1 MSKQT
6 DASISVGTESN
17 SRPCGGCDKV
27 AVKNR
32 YADCGQE
39 SCKAF
44 HRLPQSPFLSPSS
57 ALYRHQRSAASRCT
71 STLSCKDDRSY
82 YITTPIFYVNA
93 SPHLGHLYS
102 AVIADCLHRY
112 KLLQGFNSKF
122 GTGTDEH
129 GLKIQQAAEAAG
141 KDPLNFCTDVSERF
155 KHLFNSCNISY
166 TDYIRTTE
174 QRHHQAVKHFW
185 SVLWNKGLIYKG
197 SYEGWYSTQDESFLT
212 SLQVGDALDSSG
224 KEIKVSLES
233 GHKVEWM
240 KEENYMFRLS
250 AFRSQLLDWLRGNPR
265 AIQPELFSQ
274 IVQQVLQEDL
284 ADLSVSRQR
293 SRLQWG
299 IPVPG
304 DAEQTIYVWL
314 DALVNYLTVAGYPDK
329 HDQWWNV
336 AHHIVGKDILKFH
349 AIYWPAFLLGA
360 GLPLPQT
367 IYVHSHWT
375 SGGKKMSKSVGNVV
389 DPVECS
395 QKFTIDGIR
404 YFLLRQ
410 CIPESDSDYTDDKVR
425 KLLNAE
431 LADTLGGLLN
441 RCTAPALNPAQVYPA
456 FCPQS
461 FPYEQ
466 GGRAVV
472 EDYHMLDSVKNLP
485 AVVEQHYESM
495 HVYKALEAIIA
506 CVRKTNGFVQRH
518 APWKLDRRDSEDQR
532 WLDTILHVSFECL
545 RIYGTLL
552 QPIVPGISNILLS
565 RLGVQPGERSLADV
579 NFLPRHQGMD
589 CPFEG
594 RALGSD
600 SGVLFTRL
608 ENPNLDKQSPKKT
621 KKADKLK

>member
-1 MSKQT
+1 MMRTSLLF
-6 DASISVGTESN
+6 V
-17 SRPCGGCDKV
+17 SRSCQ
-27 AVKNR
+27 AV
-32 YADCGQE
+32 
-39 SCKAF
+39 
-44 HRLPQSPFLSPSS
+44 HRLQPNTFFSPMS
-57 ALYRHQRSAASRCT
+57 ALSRHQRITVLRNS
-71 STLSCKDDRSY
+71 STHSCEADRSY

-102 AVIADCLHRY
+102 AVTADCVHRY

-122 GTGTDEH
+122 TTGTDEH

-141 KDPLNFCTDVSERF
+141 KDPLTFCTDVSERF

-166 TDYIRTTE
+166 TDYIRTSE
-174 QRHHQAVKHFW
+174 QRHQQAVKHFW
-185 SVLWNKGLIYKG
+185 SVLCDKGLIYKG

-212 SLQVGDALDSSG
+212 ALQVENALDSSG

-265 AIQPELFSQ
+265 AVQPEPFYHAVLRW
-274 IVQQVLQEDL
+274 LQEDL
-284 ADLSVSRQR
+284 PDLSVSRQR

-336 AHHIVGKDILKFH
+336 VHHVVGKDILKFH

-360 GLPLPQT
+360 GLPLPQV

-375 SGGKKMSKSVGNVV
+375 VGGKKMSKSVGNVV
-389 DPVECS
+389 DPLERS
-395 QKFTIDGIR
+395 QMFTTDGMR

-410 CIPESDSDYTDDKVR
+410 GVPESDCDYTDNKVI

-431 LADTLGGLLN
+431 LADSLGGLLN
-441 RCTAPALNPAQVYPA
+441 RCTAPALNPAQVYPF

-461 FPYEQ
+461 FPREQ
-466 GGRAVV
+466 EGRAVV
-472 EDYHMLDSVKNLP
+472 EDYNMLDAVRSLP
-485 AVVEQHYESM
+485 AVVELHYESM
-495 HVYKALEAIIA
+495 HAYKALEAIAA

-532 WLDTILHVSFECL
+532 WLDTIIHVSLECL
-545 RIYGTLL
+545 RTYGTLL
-552 QPIVPGISNILLS
+552 QPIVPGISNKLLS
-565 RLGVQPGERSLADV
+565 RLGVRPGERRWADV
-579 NFLPRHQGMD
+579 NFLPRYQGMD

-600 SGVLFTRL
+600 CGVLFRRL
-608 ENPNLDKQSPKKT
+608 ESPNLDKQKPKKT
-621 KKADKLK
+621 KTKISK

>member
-1 MSKQT
+1 MRT
-6 DASISVGTESN
+6 PFLLVT
-17 SRPCGGCDKV
+17 R
-27 AVKNR
+27 
-32 YADCGQE
+32 
-39 SCKAF
+39 SCKAI
-44 HRLPQSPFLSPSS
+44 HRLQQSAFVSPVS
-57 ALYRHQRSAASRCT
+57 ALYRHQTISVLRNS
-71 STLSCKDDRSY
+71 STVSCEDDRSY

-122 GTGTDEH
+122 ATGTDEH

-141 KDPLNFCTDVSERF
+141 KDPLTFCTDVSERF

-212 SLQVGDALDSSG
+212 ALQVGDAVDSSG
-224 KEIKVSLES
+224 NEIKVSLES

-250 AFRSQLLDWLRGNPR
+250 AFRSQLLDWLKGNPR
-265 AIQPELFSQ
+265 AIQPELFY
-274 IVQQVLQEDL
+274 QVVLKWLQEDL
-284 ADLSVSRQR
+284 PDLSVSRQR

-329 HDQWWNV
+329 HNQLWNV

-349 AIYWPAFLLGA
+349 AVYWPAFLLGA

-375 SGGKKMSKSVGNVV
+375 VGGKKMSKSLGNVV
-389 DPVECS
+389 DPLERS
-395 QKFTIDGIR
+395 KQFTTDGMR

-410 CIPESDSDYTDDKVR
+410 GVPDSDSDYTDDKAF

-431 LADTLGGLLN
+431 LADSLGGLLN
-441 RCTAPALNPAQVYPA
+441 RCTAPALNPAQVYTA

-461 FPYEQ
+461 FPSEQ
-466 GGRAVV
+466 GGRAVG
-472 EDYHMLDSVKNLP
+472 EDYHMLEAVKNLP

-495 HVYKALEAIIA
+495 HVYKALEAISA
-506 CVRKTNGFVQRH
+506 CVRQTNGFVQRH
-518 APWKLDRRDSEDQR
+518 APWKLERSDITDQR
-532 WLDTILHVSFECL
+532 WLDTIIHVSLECL

-552 QPIVPGISNILLS
+552 QPVVPEISDKLLS
-565 RLGVQPGERSLADV
+565 RLGVQPDERGLADV
-579 NFLPRHQGMD
+579 NFLPKIRGMD

-594 RALGSD
+594 RVLGSD
-600 SGVLFTRL
+600 TGVLFTRL
-608 ENPNLDKQSPKKT
+608 ENLDIDKQNRKKT
-621 KKADKLK
+621 KKAKK

>member
-1 MSKQT
+1 MMRTPFLFVTRSCQ
-6 DASISVGTESN
+6 
-17 SRPCGGCDKV
+17 
-27 AVKNR
+27 AV
-32 YADCGQE
+32 
-39 SCKAF
+39 
-44 HRLPQSPFLSPSS
+44 HRLQQNPFFSPVS
-57 ALYRHQRSAASRCT
+57 ALSRHQRISALRYT
-71 STLSCKDDRSY
+71 STHFCKDDRSY

-122 GTGTDEH
+122 ATGTDEH

-141 KDPLNFCTDVSERF
+141 KDPLTFCTDVSEKF
-155 KHLFNSCNISY
+155 KHLFGSCNISY

-174 QRHHQAVKHFW
+174 QRHRHAVEHFW
-185 SVLWNKGLIYKG
+185 SVLRNKGLIYKG

-212 SLQVGDALDSSG
+212 ASQVADALDSQG
-224 KEIKVSLES
+224 TEIKVSQES

-250 AFRSQLLDWLRGNPR
+250 AFRPQLLDWLRENPR
-265 AIQPELFSQ
+265 AVQPEHFYQSVLHW
-274 IVQQVLQEDL
+274 LQEDL
-284 ADLSVSRQR
+284 PDLSVSRQR

-304 DAEQTIYVWL
+304 DNEQTIYVWL

-367 IYVHSHWT
+367 IHVHSHWT
-375 SGGKKMSKSVGNVV
+375 VGGKKMSKSLGNVV
-389 DPVECS
+389 DPLERS
-395 QKFTIDGIR
+395 QMFTTDGMR

-410 CIPESDSDYTDDKVR
+410 GVPDSDCDYTDNKVI

-431 LADTLGGLLN
+431 LADSLGGLLN
-441 RCTAPALNPAQVYPA
+441 RCTAPALNPAQVYPL

-461 FPYEQ
+461 FGREQ

-472 EDYHMLDSVKNLP
+472 EDYHMLDAVKNLP
-485 AVVEQHYESM
+485 TVVEQHYESM
-495 HVYKALEAIIA
+495 HVYKALEAISA
-506 CVRKTNGFVQRH
+506 SVRLTNGFVQRH
-518 APWKLDRRDSEDQR
+518 APWKLDRSDSKDQR
-532 WLDTILHVSFECL
+532 WLDTIIHVSLECL

-552 QPIVPGISNILLS
+552 QPIVPEISNKLLS
-565 RLGVQPGERSLADV
+565 RLGVQPGERSWADV
-579 NFLPRHQGMD
+579 NFLPRYQGMD

-600 SGVLFTRL
+600 SGVLFSRL
-608 ENPNLDKQSPKKT
+608 ESEKADKQKPTKT
-621 KKADKLK
+621 KKAAN